1 MLESKT
7 PRFSVLIPAFNAE
20 VTLERTVESVI
31 AQSFADWE
39 LVIVDDGSA
48 DGTLA
53 TARRLAEADD
63 RISVLTQANRGTG
76 GAYNTA
82 VGAARADLLVML
94 SADDLLLPGHLERFN
109 EFIEADPGAGV
120 YSCSGYLDYPDGRR
134 VEQTYDMHWADPS
147 GCTLIEL
154 FRACFFGVGAIFRR
168 ELYDDV
174 GGFREDVFAED
185 YMFWLMALSR
195 GHRHRYLAA
204 PLALHKMGHTQ
215 KSADILKMRRSKAS
229 TISEVMRSGQLTS
242 AEMMAGRRMLFRM
255 WALIHL
261 ARIGVG
267 TSR

>member
-1 MLESKT
+1 MHESKT

-20 VTLERTVESVI
+20 ATLARTVESVL

-39 LVIVDDGSA
+39 LVIVDDGST
-48 DGTLA
+48 DDTLA

-63 RISVLTQANRGTG
+63 RIRVLTQENRGTG

-82 VGAARADLLVML
+82 VGGARADLLVML
-94 SADDLLLPGHLERFN
+94 SADDLLLPEHLERFD

-134 VEQTYDMHWADPS
+134 VEQGLHKHWADPS
-147 GCTLIEL
+147 GCTLAEL

-174 GGFREDVFAED
+174 GGFREDIFSED
-185 YMFWLMALSR
+185 YMFWLTALAR

-204 PLALHKMGHTQ
+204 PLSVHKMGHTQ
-215 KSADILKMRRSKAS
+215 KSSDSVRMRKADAII
-229 TISEVMRSGQLTS
+229 ISEVMRGGSLS
-242 AEMMAGRRMLFRM
+242 AAEMRAASRMLWRLRVM
-255 WALIHL
+255 ILL
-261 ARIGVG
+261 ARVGIGIP
-267 TSR
+267 R